1 MEQLII
7 NGKKLTPANVH
18 SALSDAPPHLS
29 AIRSFLEEWWN
40 DENYIV
46 VKTSGSTG
54 MPKEIEL
61 SKKLVKASADQT
73 CDFFDLNRNT
83 TGLLC
88 LPVHYIAGKLMLVR
102 AIRSG
107 MPLIAVEPTMT
118 AICHLEANAHFAAL
132 IPSQVVEAL
141 SDAVGTAKLSSIP
154 MVLIGGGPIDR
165 ETEARLAELPN
176 ACYHSYGM
184 TETATHVALRRIG
197 MDARYHAL
205 PGVRFEKD
213 IDGALIIHASYLAA
227 PVHTTDLAEIHN
239 EQSFTWLG
247 RTDHAVISGGVKLIP
262 ELIEK
267 KIGHLLESRFYLRG
281 ETDHLLGQKLVLM
294 LEGSPWSEDRIH
306 DLQSQLHKLLN
317 KFERPKEIR
326 FESRFE
332 ETTSGKIRRLSG

>member
-29 AIRSFLEEWWN
+29 AIRSFLKEWWDN
-40 DENYIV
+40 ENYIT
-46 VKTSGSTG
+46 VKSSGSTG
-54 MPKEIEL
+54 QPKEIEL
-61 SKKLVKASADQT
+61 SKELVMASADQT
-73 CDFFDLNRNT
+73 CDFFGLNRNT

-107 MPLIAVEPTMT
+107 MPLIAVVPSMT
-118 AICHLEANAHFAAL
+118 AICDLEATVRFAAL
-132 IPSQVVEAL
+132 IPSQVVKAL
-141 SDAVGTAKLSSIP
+141 SDKVGTAKLSSIAK
-154 MVLIGGGPIDR
+154 VLIGGGPIYR

-176 ACYHSYGM
+176 AYYHSYGM

-197 MDARYHAL
+197 KDTCYHAL
-205 PGVRFEKD
+205 PDVRFEKD
-213 IDGALIIHASYLAA
+213 VDDTLIIHASYLAL
-227 PVHTTDLAEIHN
+227 PVHTTDLVELHN

-247 RTDHAVISGGVKLIP
+247 RADHAVISGGVKLIP

-267 KIGHLLESRFYLRG
+267 KIGHLLEPRFYLRG
-281 ETDHLLGQKLVLM
+281 ETDPLLGQKLVLM
-294 LEGSPWSEDRIH
+294 LEGSPWSEDRIQ
-306 DLQSQLHKLLN
+306 DLQSQLNKLLN

-332 ETTSGKIRRLSG
+332 ETSSGKIRRL